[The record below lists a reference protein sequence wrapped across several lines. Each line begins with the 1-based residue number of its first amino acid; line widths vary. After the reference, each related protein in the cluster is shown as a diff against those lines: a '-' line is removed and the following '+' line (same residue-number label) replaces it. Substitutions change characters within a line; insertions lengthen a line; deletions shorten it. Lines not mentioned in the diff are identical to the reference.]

1 MILSGVHT
9 SSNQP
14 FAAEKL
20 LNMAIKW
27 VSASGKPAA
36 ESQPC
41 MLYFFSSK
49 QWITQTWIYCSID
62 FILHLSDVNAIDADW
77 STPVWRLKK

>member
-1 MILSGVHT
+1 MYVFGWSPGYCMRHVYLYYIMILSGVHT

-49 QWITQTWIYCSID
+49 QWITQT
-62 FILHLSDVNAIDADW
+62 
-77 STPVWRLKK
+77 